1 MKSFHSLCLAL
12 LLGASLSAQAAGDG
26 SRREM
31 LQERM
36 QERVKA
42 MDSNGDGAISREEY
56 LAHAEKQFQRLDA
69 NHDGRI
75 TQDEI
80 GKLRQQAQQRQGGQF
95 P

>member
-1 MKSFHSLCLAL
+1 MNPIPSLCLAL

-36 QERVKA
+36 QERIKA
-42 MDSNGDGAISREEY
+42 MDGNGNGAISHEEY
-56 LAHAEKQFQRLDA
+56 MAHAEQQFQRLDA

>member
-1 MKSFHSLCLAL
+1 MNPIPSLCLAL

-36 QERVKA
+36 QERIKA
-42 MDSNGDGAISREEY
+42 MDGNGDGAISREEY
-56 LAHAEKQFQRLDA
+56 MAHAEQQFQRLDA